1 MVTPLSSAA
10 DEKRFI
16 ADLMCKRV
24 VHADFQTGEL
34 PRNPEINGLMDFY
47 KDRLATDFIKDEE
60 WEELCQRIVTWQEM
74 EEQQSRPVMSRILS
88 RFTKYPTFDRVREV
102 LGEDRAAAYL
112 EGLEIIESH
121 ENTASQF
128 PNERISYP
136 WRKFDMD
143 AAVSVVTNVIAP
155 NIDDEINMTAAYEQ
169 LVCELRARRRERMN
183 ITGSEFSKRKVVV
196 RALGIWF
203 PITKDLAAWCN
214 DPRTSMIMPTFLKV
228 MAQVVERMK
237 LVRSY
242 LQHIPRRRLSTRAC
256 QDLPANLDRMKA
268 YLKGFESHH

>member
-16 ADLMCKRV
+16 ADMLCKRV
-24 VHADFQTGEL
+24 VRADFQTGEL
-34 PRNPEINGLMDFY
+34 PHTPDPGALMEFY
-47 KDRLATDFIKDEE
+47 KQRLSTDFVKEDEWDE
-60 WEELCQRIVTWQEM
+60 VCQRVLTWQEI
-74 EEQQSRPVMSRILS
+74 EEQQGRPVLSRILN
-88 RFTKYPTFDRVREV
+88 RFTKYPPTDRVKEV
-102 LGEDRAAAYL
+102 LGEERASSYRV
-112 EGLEIIESH
+112 GLETIECDPSIS
-121 ENTASQF
+121 SQF
-128 PNERISYP
+128 PNERVSYP

-155 NIDDEINMTAAYEQ
+155 NIGDEVGMTSAYQQ

-183 ITGSEFSKRKVVV
+183 ITAAEFGKRKIVV

-203 PITKDLAAWCN
+203 PITKDLDAWKT
-214 DPRTSMIMPTFLKV
+214 DPRTASIMPEFLQV
-228 MAQVVERMK
+228 MSQVVERMK

-256 QDLPANLDRMKA
+256 QDLPANLERMKA
-268 YLKGFESHH
+268 YLKGFSS